1 MMFLLSIMQGLPRT
15 ISATTA
21 HFIYQHNGTY
31 VDYYNFF
38 HERRRCASSPNT
50 NKELSTVSIIG
61 MVLFKLI
68 PWCLICILN
77 GIITWKLNQ
86 QEQWELRN
94 SQNRQ
99 VRFQFVFYYDKGR
112 RQNTFVAS
120 DDFLKTTLECIIV
133 EFCRSVTTALHVIR
147 IKVHLGNESQLLL
160 YYTW

>member
-1 MMFLLSIMQGLPRT
+1 MMFLLSIMQGLPRS

-38 HERRRCASSPNT
+38 HERQVCASSANAGT
-50 NKELSTVSIIG
+50 EFSTVSIIG

-99 VRFQFVFYYDKGR
+99 VRFQFVFYYAKGR

-120 DDFLKTTLECIIV
+120 DDFLQNNFKCMMFG
-133 EFCRSVTTALHVIR
+133 FCSSVTTALHVR
-147 IKVHLGNESQLLL
+147 VKVHLGNETQLLL